1 MVKPRVVRGKLRCI
15 RLLTLVIVV
24 LSSLVL
30 LPANTARADDLVG
43 IIYLGDSRFAGMQS
57 AVSNELKPNEFFV
70 CSVGGGSAWLSSTGV
85 SSVDTI
91 IREKTSFKSWVIVT
105 NLGINDLDAGSYTSK
120 YSTLLSGA
128 WSKHKVYFTSVNPTY
143 NTGRGQVPPNNGVIE
158 SFNSDLKGGVNW
170 SGYIDTYSVC
180 VTGNF
185 AGKSGDGIH
194 YGQADNR
201 VVYGTIKSG
210 IASVTTTMNSA
221 VSDSGETDIPGLK
234 KGSNW
239 GDETPVSLPTKDS
252 LGKDESTVSQ
262 WGKDV
267 ETKKANA
274 ILGFFR
280 SVVAFVGIL
289 IVVYSVLLYLA
300 YWLDRVNNLF
310 DMRALGVLTLG
321 KLRVSPDDKTST
333 FNSEAKEAKLVV
345 HRDMLKVVFIG
356 VFVGVMLLTGKVY
369 WLIGKILYI
378 IKNTITELF

>member
-1 MVKPRVVRGKLRCI
+1 MVKPRVVRSKLGYM

-24 LSSLVL
+24 LSSLVF

-70 CSVGGGSAWLSSTGV
+70 SSVGAGSAWLSSTGV
-85 SSVDTI
+85 SSIDTI
-91 IREKTSFKSWVIVT
+91 IKEKTSFKSWVIVT
-105 NLGINDLDAGSYTSK
+105 NLGVNDLDAESYTSK

-128 WSKHKVYFTSVNPTY
+128 WSKHKVYFASVNPTY
-143 NTGRGQVPPNNGVIE
+143 NTGRGHVPPNNGDIE
-158 SFNSDLKGGVNW
+158 SFNSALKGGVSW

-180 VTGNF
+180 ATGNF

-194 YGQADNR
+194 YGQADYR

-210 IASVTTTMNSA
+210 IASVTTSVDSV
-221 VSDSGETDIPGLK
+221 VSDSGETSIPGLNK
-234 KGSNW
+234 DSTW

-252 LGKDESTVSQ
+252 LGEDESTVSQ

-267 ETKKANA
+267 DTKKENA
-274 ILGFFR
+274 LLSFCR
-280 SVVAFVGIL
+280 SAVAFVGIL
-289 IVVYSVLLYLA
+289 VVVYSVLLYLA

-310 DMRALGVLTLG
+310 DIRALGILTLG
-321 KLRVSPDDKTST
+321 KLKVSPDDKTST
-333 FNSEAKEAKLVV
+333 FSSEAKEAKLVV
-345 HRDMLKVVFIG
+345 HKDMLKVVFVG